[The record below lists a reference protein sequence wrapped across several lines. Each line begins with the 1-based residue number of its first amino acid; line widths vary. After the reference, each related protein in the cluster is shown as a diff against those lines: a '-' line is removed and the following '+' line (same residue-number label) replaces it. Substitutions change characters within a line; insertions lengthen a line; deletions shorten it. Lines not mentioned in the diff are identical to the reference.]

1 MLLKLSITNFAII
14 KKMVF
19 EPQSGLNIIT
29 GETGAG
35 KSIILDAL
43 NLILGSRADI
53 KTQSEWGEK
62 CIIEGEF
69 ALNFKQYKSTFAEL
83 DIDFEDVCIIRRE
96 ININGKT
103 RTFINDT
110 PVSLQQ
116 LRFLSSSLV
125 SIHSQHENTQLNDR
139 NFQFDLLDSFAK
151 INSDVLAFQ
160 TGYSQYRKN
169 QNEIQQLSSQQNAL
183 LKEKDFLQFLLN
195 EFEQAAL
202 QLNEEELLENELLIL
217 NNAEQVTQVTSLVLN
232 TLTGSE
238 QSIVDTLNQIKSK
251 FKAIENVHASAAEI
265 YSRLQSSIIELK
277 DIASEASTL
286 NELVLGDPKRIEVI
300 NERLNLI
307 QTLKRKHAANEFN
320 DLFKINES
328 LADQLF
334 NIGNIDQKLEILNE
348 ENAKLYTKL
357 KSEAQSIHKSR
368 IKSSLSLKS
377 NIETILHGLEMPN
390 AQIEFDLHETEELN
404 EFGCSELV
412 LKFTANLGMPL
423 QSLNK
428 VASGGELSRLALS
441 IRSIEAKHKHLNTL
455 VFDEIDTGVSGKVAD
470 TIGQVFRQI
479 SSNHQVIAITHLPQV
494 AGYGDKHFMVCKKE
508 EANTTVSYLKE
519 LNPNERVEE
528 LAKMLSGNEATEIAK
543 QNALELLKV

>member
-96 ININGKT
+96 INTNGKT

-139 NFQFDLLDSFAK
+139 HFQFDLLDSFAK
-151 INSDVLAFQ
+151 SNDFVLQ
-160 TGYSQYRKN
+160 YQSGYGLYRKN

-183 LKEKDFLQFLLN
+183 LKEKDYLQFLLN

-202 QLNEEELLENELLIL
+202 QHNEEELLENELLIL
-217 NNAEQVTQVTSLVLN
+217 NNAEQVTQVTSLLLDTV
-232 TLTGSE
+232 TESE
-238 QSIVDTLNQIKSK
+238 QSIVDTLNQIKSR
-251 FKAIENVHASAAEI
+251 FKTIENVHVSASEI
-265 YSRLQSSIIELK
+265 YTRLQSSIIELK
-277 DIASEASTL
+277 DIASEAANL
-286 NELVLGDPKRIEVI
+286 NELVQGDPKRIEEI

-307 QTLKRKHAANEFN
+307 QTLKRKHAANEFK
-320 DLFKINES
+320 DLFVVNES

-334 NIGNIDQKLEILNE
+334 NIGNIDQKLELLNE
-348 ENAKLYTKL
+348 ENAKLFASL
-357 KSEAQSIHKSR
+357 KTDAQAIHKSR
-368 IKSSLSLKS
+368 LKSAVELKS

-390 AQIEFDLHETEELN
+390 AQIEFELHETEELN
-404 EFGCSELV
+404 EFGCSELA

-423 QSLNK
+423 QPLNK

-455 VFDEIDTGVSGKVAD
+455 VFDEIDTGLSGKVAD

-479 SSNHQVIAITHLPQV
+479 SSKHQVIAITHLPQV

-528 LAKMLSGNEATEIAK
+528 LAKMLSGNEATDIAK

>member
-96 ININGKT
+96 INTNGKT

-151 INSDVLAFQ
+151 INSEVLAFQ
-160 TGYSQYRKN
+160 SGYSHYRKN

-183 LKEKDFLQFLLN
+183 LKEK
-195 EFEQAAL
+195 
-202 QLNEEELLENELLIL
+202 
-217 NNAEQVTQVTSLVLN
+217 
-232 TLTGSE
+232 
-238 QSIVDTLNQIKSK
+238 
-251 FKAIENVHASAAEI
+251 
-265 YSRLQSSIIELK
+265 
-277 DIASEASTL
+277 
-286 NELVLGDPKRIEVI
+286 
-300 NERLNLI
+300 
-307 QTLKRKHAANEFN
+307 
-320 DLFKINES
+320 
-328 LADQLF
+328 
-334 NIGNIDQKLEILNE
+334 
-348 ENAKLYTKL
+348 
-357 KSEAQSIHKSR
+357 
-368 IKSSLSLKS
+368 
-377 NIETILHGLEMPN
+377 
-390 AQIEFDLHETEELN
+390 
-404 EFGCSELV
+404 
-412 LKFTANLGMPL
+412 
-423 QSLNK
+423 
-428 VASGGELSRLALS
+428 
-441 IRSIEAKHKHLNTL
+441 
-455 VFDEIDTGVSGKVAD
+455 
-470 TIGQVFRQI
+470 I
-479 SSNHQVIAITHLPQV
+479 SYN
-494 AGYGDKHFMVCKKE
+494 FF
-508 EANTTVSYLKE
+508 
-519 LNPNERVEE
+519 
-528 LAKMLSGNEATEIAK
+528 
-543 QNALELLKV
+543 

>member
-1 MLLKLSITNFAII
+1 MLLKLSISNFAII

-19 EPQSGLNIIT
+19 EPHSGLNIIT

-69 ALNFKQYKSTFAEL
+69 ALDLKQYESVFSAL

-96 ININGKT
+96 INTNGKT

-116 LRFLSSSLV
+116 LRFLSASLV
-125 SIHSQHENTQLNDR
+125 SIHSQHENTQLNDKH
-139 NFQFDLLDSFAK
+139 FQFDLLDSFAE
-151 INSDVLAFQ
+151 INSVVQTYQSGFVL
-160 TGYSQYRKN
+160 YRKN
-169 QNEIQQLSSQQNAL
+169 QNEIQQLNSQQKAL
-183 LKEKDFLQFLLN
+183 LKEKDYFQFLLN
-195 EFEQAAL
+195 EFELAAL
-202 QLNEEELLENELLIL
+202 QENEEDLLDNELLIL
-217 NNAEQVTQVTSLVLN
+217 NNAEQVSQVTSQLIN
-232 TLTGSE
+232 TVSDSE

-251 FKAIENVHASAAEI
+251 FKAIENVHVSASDI
-265 YSRLQSSIIELK
+265 YTRLQSSIIELK
-277 DIASEASTL
+277 DIASEAASL
-286 NELVLGDPKRIEVI
+286 KELVQGDPNRIELI

-307 QTLKRKHAANEFN
+307 QTLKRKHAANGFN
-320 DLFKINES
+320 DLFAINES
-328 LADQLF
+328 IADQLF

-348 ENAKLYTKL
+348 ENAKLFAKL
-357 KSEAQSIHKSR
+357 KGEAQSIHKSR
-368 IKSSLSLKS
+368 IKSSRSLKS

-390 AQIEFDLHETEELN
+390 AQIEFDMHELPDLN
-404 EFGCSELV
+404 EFGCTELA

-423 QSLNK
+423 QALNK

-441 IRSIEAKHKHLNTL
+441 IRNIEAKHKQLNTL

-479 SSNHQVIAITHLPQV
+479 SSAHQIIAITHLPQV
-494 AGYGDKHFMVCKKE
+494 AGYGDAHFMVCKKE

-519 LNPNERVEE
+519 LNSNERVDE